1 MSEHASPPPA
11 NINIACT
18 NTLPRSWNTTP
29 WVGTRADNEAPTPS
43 RSANEPNACN
53 PT

>member
-18 NTLPRSWNTTP
+18 NTLPRSWNRNR
-29 WVGTRADNEAPTPS
+29 GGAIRADNKSPSPS
-43 RSANEPNACN
+43 RSANAPKACN